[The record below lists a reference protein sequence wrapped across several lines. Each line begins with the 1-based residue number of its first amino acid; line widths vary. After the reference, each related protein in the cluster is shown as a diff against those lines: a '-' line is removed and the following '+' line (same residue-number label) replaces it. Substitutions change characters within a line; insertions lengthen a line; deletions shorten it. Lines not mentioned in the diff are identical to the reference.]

1 MKKKIKEKLRDEGYS
16 FEFFQAVHLLENL
29 YPGSPACGG
38 DGPFKSERIRI
49 RPNRDMG
56 FPPGDIRSVEQLAR
70 KYGGG
75 DLWRITQNFMGL
87 YGVNSPLPSFI
98 PVMIAQAYQDE
109 DPLRDFLD
117 IFNHRILSLY
127 YRSWKK
133 HQLAPSCDPTG
144 QTPLVFALGSMIG
157 RQGDI
162 PDQDWSVAPER
173 LIRYA
178 GLLSSQARPAGGLEA
193 MVSDFFGLDDVKV
206 KEFLP
211 KKVRL
216 TGEDLTRLGA
226 GDQNNQLG
234 RSVILGDT
242 VKEVGGQFR
251 LTLGPLDLDSF
262 LKFQPG
268 SEVFL
273 QLNFLVR
280 LYTRNQLDY
289 ELELILRSDQ
299 VETMSLSSSN
309 PKHGLGRYS
318 WLGTPSGSTVS
329 ATLTPEA

>member
-1 MKKKIKEKLRDEGYS
+1 MKTRGLKDKLRDEGFS
-16 FEFFQAVHLLENL
+16 FEFFQAVRLLENL
-29 YPGSPACGG
+29 YPGSPLCGG
-38 DGPFKSERIRI
+38 DGPYKSERIRI

-56 FPPGDIRSVEQLAR
+56 FPPGDIRSVEQLGR
-70 KYGGG
+70 KHDGA
-75 DLWRITQNFMGL
+75 DLWRITENFMGL

-98 PVMIAQAYQDE
+98 PVMIAQAYHDE

-127 YRSWKK
+127 YRAWKK
-133 HQLAPSCDPTG
+133 HQLAPSCDPTSPM
-144 QTPLVFALGSMIG
+144 PLVFALGSMIG
-157 RQGDI
+157 RQNDI
-162 PDQDWSVAPER
+162 PDDDWAVAPER

-193 MVSDFFGLDDVKV
+193 MVSDFFGLREVKV

-216 TGEDLTRLGA
+216 GGEDLTRLGA
-226 GDQNNQLG
+226 GERNNQLG
-234 RSVILGDT
+234 CSVILGDM

-268 SEVFL
+268 GEIFM

-289 ELELILRSDQ
+289 ELELILKSDQ
-299 VETMSLSSSN
+299 VETITLSSRN

-318 WLGTPSGSTVS
+318 WLGAPAKDVVS
-329 ATLTPEA
+329 ATLNS

>member
-1 MKKKIKEKLRDEGYS
+1 MKNLKDKLREQGFS

-29 YPGSPACGG
+29 YPGSPSCGG
-38 DGPFKSERIRI
+38 DGPFKAERIRI

-56 FPPGDIRSVEQLAR
+56 FPPGDIHSMEQLEQ
-70 KYGGG
+70 KYGG
-75 DLWRITQNFMGL
+75 DAWRITQNFMGL

-117 IFNHRILSLY
+117 IFDHRILSLY

-133 HQLAPSCDPTG
+133 HQLALSCDPTS

-157 RQGDI
+157 RQANI
-162 PDQDWSVAPER
+162 PDEDWAVAPER

-178 GLLSSQARPAGGLEA
+178 GLLSSQSRPAGGLEA
-193 MVSDFFGLDDVKV
+193 MVADFFGLEQVKV
-206 KEFLP
+206 REFLP

-216 TGEDLTRLGA
+216 RGEDLTRLGA
-226 GDQNNQLG
+226 GEVNNQLG
-234 RSVILGDT
+234 CSVILGDM
-242 VKEVGGQFR
+242 VDEVGGQFR
-251 LTLGPLDLDSF
+251 LTLGPLDLQSF

-268 SEVFL
+268 GEVFL

-289 ELELILRSDQ
+289 ELELILKSDQ
-299 VETMSLSSSN
+299 VETMTLSSRN
-309 PKHGLGRYS
+309 PRHGLGRYS
-318 WLGTPSGSTVS
+318 WLGSPSGSMVS
-329 ATLTPEA
+329 ATLTP